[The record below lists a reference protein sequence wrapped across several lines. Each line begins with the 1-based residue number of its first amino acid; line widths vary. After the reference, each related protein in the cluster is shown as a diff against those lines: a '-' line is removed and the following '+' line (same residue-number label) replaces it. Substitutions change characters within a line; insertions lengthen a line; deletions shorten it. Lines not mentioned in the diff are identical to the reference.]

1 MHRKQHGR
9 KYAEMHTSITI
20 RQFWFFFLI
29 TFVFFLINMNAF
41 DVSENVQFN
50 FLTIQLKKKG
60 YFFFASTCCVWPCVG
75 KEGLIY
81 FLIYRLIFIINSY
94 DFQFLQK
101 DVRDILTPIQ
111 IEAAYHLGH
120 HVISKR
126 SIEEFPPLQPILQ
139 QKKEKDIIEKTVG
152 IFFFI

>member
-1 MHRKQHGR
+1 MQRKQHRR
-9 KYAEMHTSITI
+9 KYAEMHTSISI

-41 DVSENVQFN
+41 DMSENVQFN
-50 FLTIQLKKKG
+50 FLTIYLKKKG
-60 YFFFASTCCVWPCVG
+60 YFFSLPHVVFGLVQE
-75 KEGLIY
+75 KRGLIY

-94 DFQFLQK
+94 GFQFLQK

-111 IEAAYHLGH
+111 IEATYHLGH

-152 IFFFI
+152 ILFFI

>member
-41 DVSENVQFN
+41 EMSENVQFN
-50 FLTIQLKKKG
+50 FLTIYLKKKG
-60 YFFFASTCCVWPCVG
+60 FFFSLSHVVF
-75 KEGLIY
+75 GLVQERRGLYI

-94 DFQFLQK
+94 GFQFLQK

-111 IEAAYHLGH
+111 IEATYRLGH
-120 HVISKR
+120 HVVSKR

>member
-29 TFVFFLINMNAF
+29 TFIFFLTNMNAF
-41 DVSENVQFN
+41 DMSENVQFN

-60 YFFFASTCCVWPCVG
+60 FFFHFHMCLTSCRKGGAYIC
-75 KEGLIY
+75 
-81 FLIYRLIFIINSY
+81 FLVYRLIFIINSY
-94 DFQFLQK
+94 GFQFLQK

-111 IEAAYHLGH
+111 IEATYHLGH
-120 HVISKR
+120 HVVSKR

>member
-41 DVSENVQFN
+41 EMSENVQFN
-50 FLTIQLKKKG
+50 FLTIYLKKKG
-60 YFFFASTCCVWPCVG
+60 FFFSLPHVVF
-75 KEGLIY
+75 GLVQERRGLYI

-94 DFQFLQK
+94 GFQFLQK

-111 IEAAYHLGH
+111 IEATYQLGH
-120 HVISKR
+120 HVVSKR